1 MKVRT
6 CLVLVPLL
14 ALGGGAASAQA
25 AVAPRKVCKI
35 VVDPAGDAGVSPVTT
50 GPKAPASQNED
61 ITSADL
67 SSDGRTLTGVIRTA
81 GLTVPDPMAPL
92 GQGFYIEFAAKG
104 VANVLFLAARTY
116 PQGTTF
122 VYGYSA
128 PDPTSGLTTSYTIGT
143 AKGVVDT
150 AKKEVRISA
159 PNAGFAKA
167 GTKLPKGVK
176 LSSVA
181 VKTQRILGQSVVPS
195 QSVAGTRVPVG
206 GLLLTVDDATGSNYV
221 VGTPSCVRPGA

>member
-1 MKVRT
+1 MKTRT
-6 CLVLVPLL
+6 CLLLLPLL
-14 ALGGGAASAQA
+14 VLGSGLTTAQA
-25 AVAPRKVCKI
+25 ATAPKKVCKI
-35 VVDPAGDAGVSPVTT
+35 VVDPAGDAGVSPLTT
-50 GPKAPASQNED
+50 GPKAPGSQNED
-61 ITSADL
+61 LLSADL
-67 SSDGRTLTGVIRTA
+67 SSDGKTLTGVLRTA
-81 GLTVPDPMAPL
+81 ALTVPDPMAPL

-104 VANVLFLAARTY
+104 VENVLFLAARTY

-128 PDPTSGLTTSYTIGT
+128 ADPTSGLTTSYTIGT

-167 GTKLPKGVK
+167 GTKLPKGLK

-195 QSVAGTRVPVG
+195 QSVGGTRVPVG
-206 GLLLTVDDATGSNYV
+206 GLLLTVDDGTGSNYV
-221 VGTPSCVRPGA
+221 VGTPSCVKPGA